1 MCNLTQ
7 NSQTM
12 EDNAIRDINENLFFM
27 FTKGIIKSKD
37 FKKFVKSKRK
47 YQTEAKQINDIVNRF
62 SDFLQDLTEFLQI
75 KNSVMIKDL
84 KEK

>member
-27 FTKGIIKSKD
+27 FTKGIIESKD

>member
-62 SDFLQDLTEFLQI
+62 SDLLQDLTEFLQI